1 MKEEESKGVSP
12 NKLEVAFGREFRGIN
27 NQVML
32 CVLLSFKTLLA
43 SMDLII
49 SLGGLW
55 GNIDSF
61 VPFNSL
67 AFENGVQEARG
78 LGGYIEKTRV

>member
-1 MKEEESKGVSP
+1 
-12 NKLEVAFGREFRGIN
+12 
-27 NQVML
+27 ML

-67 AFENGVQEARG
+67 AFENGVHEVRG
-78 LGGYIEKTRV
+78 LEGLYRKDKGEKEYI